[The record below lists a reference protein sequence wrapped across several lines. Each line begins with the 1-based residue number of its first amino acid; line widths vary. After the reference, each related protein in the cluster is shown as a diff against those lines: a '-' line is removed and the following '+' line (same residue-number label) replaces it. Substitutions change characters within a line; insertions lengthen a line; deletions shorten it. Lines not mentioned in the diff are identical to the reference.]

1 MNNQLFPPMFT
12 SQIKIMS
19 KSFRHSI
26 SIGVLACILFGCS
39 STGENKATN
48 AINTQPAVSHKIA
61 IVNASSNVINSIQY
75 RPCGSNDN
83 QYQYLTGNLRPN
95 EKLSINIYSQCVDL
109 IATNAFKK
117 NLVDVKNV
125 DLSKIKTWTI
135 K

>member
-1 MNNQLFPPMFT
+1 MTKQTYPFLININ
-12 SQIKIMS
+12 IKALVYCI
-19 KSFRHSI
+19 FV
-26 SIGVLACILFGCS
+26 GVLPLISSGCS
-39 STGENKATN
+39 STGENMAL
-48 AINTQPAVSHKIA
+48 QDVYEDQVVSHKIA
-61 IVNASSNVINSIQY
+61 IFNASSNVINTIQY
-75 RPCGSNDN
+75 RPCGSSDI
-83 QYQYLTGNLRPN
+83 QYRYLTGNLRPN

>member
-1 MNNQLFPPMFT
+1 MNNQTHSFLFNVNT
-12 SQIKIMS
+12 
-19 KSFRHSI
+19 
-26 SIGVLACILFGCS
+26 LALLNCILVALLLLMLSGCS
-39 STGENKATN
+39 STGETMTSQNIDA
-48 AINTQPAVSHKIA
+48 QPVISHKIA
-61 IVNASSNVINSIQY
+61 IVNASSNVINTIQY

-83 QYQYLTGNLRPN
+83 NYRYLTGNLRPN
-95 EKLSINIYSQCVDL
+95 EKLSINIYSQCIDL

>member
-1 MNNQLFPPMFT
+1 MYHLLFPSMLMPLFT
-12 SQIKIMS
+12 LKRQSL
-19 KSFRHSI
+19 RHCI
-26 SIGVLACILFGCS
+26 SIVFLAWILYGCS
-39 STGENKATN
+39 STGENKEIHGN
-48 AINTQPAVSHKIA
+48 NVQPAVSHKIA

-75 RPCGSNDN
+75 RPCGANDD
-83 QYQYLTGNLRPN
+83 QYRYLTSNLRPN

-109 IATNAFKK
+109 IATNAFKR